1 MKISSFNENFLTRT
15 LIQLTKY
22 MSNSNRRH
30 VDMDTIDR
38 KLLIELL
45 RDARTSLRR
54 LSEEMNV
61 SPATLHNRL
70 TRLVQEGIIKG
81 FIALIDY
88 AKLGY
93 TLTAVIMAKVDGKH
107 LVEFERE
114 IASSDNVVAVYDV
127 VGEYDV
133 VIIAKF
139 KSVEDLDSF
148 LKQLLKNPKIERT
161 YTSIV
166 LNVVKEDPRIKI

>member
-1 MKISSFNENFLTRT
+1 MKC
-15 LIQLTKY
+15 
-22 MSNSNRRH
+22 MSNGNKK
-30 VDMDTIDR
+30 VDLDAIDR
-38 KLLIELL
+38 RLLIELL

-70 TRLVQEGIIKG
+70 TRLVQEGLIKG
-81 FIALIDY
+81 FTALVDY
-88 AKLGY
+88 TKLGY
-93 TLTAVIMAKVDGKH
+93 SLSAVIMAKVDGKH
-107 LVEFERE
+107 LVEFEKE
-114 IASSDNVVAVYDV
+114 IANTDNVVAVYDV

-139 KSVEDLDSF
+139 RSVEDLDSF
-148 LKQLLKNPKIERT
+148 LKQLLKNPKVERT

-166 LNVVKEDPRIKI
+166 LNVVKEDPRIKV

>member
-1 MKISSFNENFLTRT
+1 MKC
-15 LIQLTKY
+15 
-22 MSNSNRRH
+22 MSDTVRKK

-38 KLLIELL
+38 RLLIELL
-45 RDARTSLRR
+45 KDARSSLRR
-54 LSEEMNV
+54 LSEELNV

-81 FIALIDY
+81 FTALVDY
-88 AKLGY
+88 SKLGY
-93 TLTAVIMAKVDGKH
+93 TLSAVIMVKVDGKH
-107 LVEFERE
+107 LTEFERE
-114 IASSDNVVAVYDV
+114 VANADNVIAVYDV

-139 KSVEDLDSF
+139 RSVEDLDTF
-148 LKQLLKNPKIERT
+148 LKQLLKNPKVERT